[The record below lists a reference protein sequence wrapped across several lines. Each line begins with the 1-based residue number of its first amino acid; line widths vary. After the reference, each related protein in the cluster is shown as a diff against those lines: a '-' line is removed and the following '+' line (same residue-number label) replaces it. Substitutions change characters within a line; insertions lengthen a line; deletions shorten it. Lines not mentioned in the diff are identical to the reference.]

1 MKKII
6 GTLLLSANILFADIT
21 PNLPSGT
28 PAWATAEDLY
38 IAYVIMGE
46 SEGESE
52 LGQSF
57 VADVIHQ
64 RCVEKNKSPYE
75 VVTEPN
81 QFAGYKEIE
90 PTRHIWKL
98 VRKLRLGIDIIPEAK
113 FTQFR
118 AYKRSN
124 VPTWAINPI
133 WIGNHIFFLERK

>member
-1 MKKII
+1 MLI
-6 GTLLLSANILFADIT
+6 GGSVLADIS
-21 PNLPSGT
+21 PNVPSGM
-28 PAWATAEDLY
+28 PAWADFNDLH

-64 RCVEKNKSPYE
+64 RMIEKNKSPYE

-118 AYKRSN
+118 AYRISPMPDWGKDP
-124 VPTWAINPI
+124 VVID
-133 WIGNHIFFLERK
+133 NHVFFRERK